1 MRLNKVP
8 FVSQHDPVLGVLDRF
23 QEGHSH
29 VAIVSRISRARAQS
43 VKKAVK
49 KSLTH
54 RLMGALHGDSSS
66 DSSSSDEDSSDE
78 EGNTTAGSSEK
89 KEKEDDGIEKG
100 SNDEGIRKSWRKRR
114 QEKKQARREKKKQK
128 QADLEKGN
136 IDAEAEREK
145 DGILLQHRTR
155 EQLMPADAV
164 LSRQDA
170 EAYLESQAIDPAI
183 MPLGII
189 TLEDVLEEVIGE
201 EIYDEFDV
209 EGGGAHSQTFVP
221 PGAHFAQPGVAA
233 GTLRKLTTRII
244 KRKNSAPELLGA
256 DVVAKSD
263 FPEEAKV
270 TTSSQIIAPVPSK
283 TFGMGL
289 SRPAAL
295 KSLGF
300 LGGRSKS
307 TPPSRRQPV
316 RSRSTPPAP
325 VDSATTAAS
334 TTLSAT
340 LQPSSAVMGAKPS
353 PDVGVDG
360 IQLSGKPST
369 VVETPDSGRAL
380 SQITENAAPVEGS
393 AKDNNKLEVPS
404 QNGAAAAGPVAT
416 RPARLKGAFKSSP
429 LLPVGPDANAV
440 IADEIRRQ
448 KQLSK
453 EKEAGSSSVAGYLQ
467 QKDLE

>member
-1 MRLNKVP
+1 MRLNKVT

-78 EGNTTAGSSEK
+78 EGNTTVGSTEK
-89 KEKEDDGIEKG
+89 KEKDDDGIEKG
-100 SNDEGIRKSWRKRR
+100 SHDEGIRKSWRKRR

-128 QADLEKGN
+128 QADLEKGDV
-136 IDAEAEREK
+136 DAEAEREK

-155 EQLMPADAV
+155 EQAMPADAV

-221 PGAHFAQPGVAA
+221 PGAQLVQPGVAP

-244 KRKNSAPELLGA
+244 KRKNSAPELFGG
-256 DVVAKSD
+256 DVVTKSD
-263 FPEEAKV
+263 VPEEGKV
-270 TTSSQIIAPVPSK
+270 TTSTQIIAPVPSK
-283 TFGMGL
+283 PHGMGL
-289 SRPAAL
+289 PRPGAL

-316 RSRSTPPAP
+316 RSRSSPPAP
-325 VDSATTAAS
+325 VDSEPTAAS
-334 TTLSAT
+334 TASSST
-340 LQPSSAVMGAKPS
+340 LQPTSAISEAKLTS
-353 PDVGVDG
+353 GFGVDG
-360 IQLSGKPST
+360 SQLSGKSST
-369 VVETPDSGRAL
+369 VAESPELGRAL
-380 SQITENAAPVEGS
+380 SQITESPAAVEGS
-393 AKDNNKLEVPS
+393 AKDDKRLEVPS
-404 QNGAAAAGPVAT
+404 QASPASASSVAA
-416 RPARLKGAFKSSP
+416 RPARAKGAFKSSP

-453 EKEAGSSSVAGYLQ
+453 EKEAGSSSAAG
-467 QKDLE
+467 

>member
-66 DSSSSDEDSSDE
+66 ESSSSDDDSSDD
-78 EGNTTAGSSEK
+78 EGNTTVGSSEK
-89 KEKEDDGIEKG
+89 KAKDDDGTEKG
-100 SNDEGIRKSWRKRR
+100 STDEGIRKSWRKRR
-114 QEKKQARREKKKQK
+114 QEKKQARREKKQK

-136 IDAEAEREK
+136 VEAEAEREK
-145 DGILLQHRTR
+145 GGILLQHRTR
-155 EQLMPADAV
+155 EQQMPADAV
-164 LSRQDA
+164 LSKQDA

-221 PGAHFAQPGVAA
+221 PGAHLAQPGMAA

-244 KRKNSAPELLGA
+244 KRKNSAPELLGG
-256 DVVAKSD
+256 DVVTKLDERDES
-263 FPEEAKV
+263 KV
-270 TTSSQIIAPVPSK
+270 ITSSQIVAPVPSK
-283 TFGMGL
+283 TLGMGL

-316 RSRSTPPAP
+316 RSRSTPAAPA
-325 VDSATTAAS
+325 DSSSTAAY
-334 TTLSAT
+334 TTSSAT
-340 LQPSSAVMGAKPS
+340 LQPSSAVPGAKPT
-353 PDVGVDG
+353 PDVGVDES
-360 IQLSGKPST
+360 QLSGKPST

-380 SQITENAAPVEGS
+380 SQITENPAPVEGP
-393 AKDNNKLEVPS
+393 AKDSKQQEVEG
-404 QNGAAAAGPVAT
+404 QIGAAAASSVAT
-416 RPARLKGAFKSSP
+416 RPARVKGAFKSSP

-453 EKEAGSSSVAGYLQ
+453 EKEAGSSSAAGYLQ